1 MESERKQE
9 GERARRVAWLPG
21 QGLGLALSGGFERNG
36 VQFSAENLGLDQR
49 LEV

>member
-1 MESERKQE
+1 MESEKKQA

-36 VQFSAENLGLDQR
+36 VQFPAENLGLGSKA
-49 LEV
+49 